1 MLFSDCYK
9 LKQNFMNYSEH
20 TKKVSDCMK
29 EINLIV
35 ENRKLNIR
43 SKTKNKKL
51 IESIIKEKS
60 KAYGL
65 KNANI
70 EIIFFGLTIINKA
83 NMKKFNDF

>member
-1 MLFSDCYK
+1 MKDLDK
-9 LKQNFMNYSEH
+9 YS
-20 TKKVSDCMK
+20 KKVSDCLK

-35 ENRKLNIR
+35 ENSKLNAR
-43 SKTKNKKL
+43 SKTKNKKI

-70 EIIFFGLTIINKA
+70 EIIFFGLNVTSKQKVKN
-83 NMKKFNDF
+83 FNPYLIVA